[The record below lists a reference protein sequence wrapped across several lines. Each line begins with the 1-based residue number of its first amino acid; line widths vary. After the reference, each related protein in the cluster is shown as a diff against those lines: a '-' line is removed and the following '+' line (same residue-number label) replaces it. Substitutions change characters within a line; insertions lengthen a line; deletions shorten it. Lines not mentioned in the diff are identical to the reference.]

1 MKLSFLGTGDARQ
14 VPVYG
19 CHCQS
24 CYRARVDKTK
34 RRGPSSLL
42 LESGEVSLLID
53 AGQSDLAERFPPGTL
68 DAILLTHY
76 HMDHI
81 AGLFHLRWG
90 LNTTIP
96 VFGPEDAAG
105 CGALQKHAGILDFE
119 MPLESF
125 RLFSFD
131 SINVTPIPLHHSR
144 PCLGFCIEQF
154 GRKLAYL
161 TDTAGLPLESLRF
174 LTGWQADLLIMDC
187 TYPPQPS
194 DATSESHGIH
204 NDWTTANSII
214 QQIRPSHTWLT
225 HISHEMDE
233 WLLSHQLPAGVSVAA
248 DNTVIEL

>member
-34 RRGPSSLL
+34 RRCPSSLL

-90 LNTTIP
+90 LNTTLP
-96 VFGPEDAAG
+96 VFGPDDIAG
-105 CGALQKHAGILDFE
+105 SEALQRHAGILDFKK
-119 MPLESF
+119 PLEPF
-125 RLFSFD
+125 TLFSFG
-131 SINVTPIPLHHSR
+131 SINITPIPLSHTR
-144 PCLGFCIEQF
+144 PCLGYGIEQF

-161 TDTAGLPLESLRF
+161 TDTAGLCEASLRF
-174 LTGWQADLLIMDC
+174 LSDWQSDLLIVDC
-187 TYPPQPS
+187 TYPPSPS
-194 DATSESHGIH
+194 GEGVDSSLTH
-204 NDWTTANSII
+204 NDWTSANAII
-214 QQIRPSHTWLT
+214 QQVKPSHSWLT

-233 WLLSHQLPAGVSVAA
+233 WLLTHHLPAGVSVAT